1 MWFPGRQ
8 DKGWDCSIAVAMAKG
23 HQEGERES
31 SEAQKPREEVL
42 RSTGR
47 QSHIPAPRSGQ
58 GSPRAVT
65 EHHSAEQGVQA
76 PGTCPRPSS
85 ESVEMLSKARAVY
98 ALPGTLDTVAE
109 DYKCC

>member
-1 MWFPGRQ
+1 MWFPGRW
-8 DKGWDCSIAVAMAKG
+8 DKGWDSRAVAMAKG
-23 HQEGERES
+23 HRQGERES

-47 QSHIPAPRSGQ
+47 QSHISAPRVGQ
-58 GSPRAVT
+58 GSPLGVA

-98 ALPGTLDTVAE
+98 ALPGSLDTVAE
-109 DYKCC
+109 DYKYC

>member
-1 MWFPGRQ
+1 
-8 DKGWDCSIAVAMAKG
+8 MAKG
-23 HQEGERES
+23 HRQGKRER

-47 QSHIPAPRSGQ
+47 QSHISAPRVGQ
-58 GSPRAVT
+58 GSPLGVA
-65 EHHSAEQGVQA
+65 EHHSTEQGVQA

-85 ESVEMLSKARAVY
+85 ESVEMLSKVRAVY
-98 ALPGTLDTVAE
+98 ALPGSLDTVAE